1 MRVRVRVRVRFRV
14 RARVR
19 ARERLRVEVRVQL
32 DLDQPVDED
41 LAQRGVDPGLLAHV
55 RRRGVLQLLRPSGR
69 A

>member
-1 MRVRVRVRVRFRV
+1 VRVRVRV

-19 ARERLRVEVRVQL
+19 ARLRMEVRVQV

-41 LAQRGVDPGLLAHV
+41 LAQRGVDPCLLAHV
-55 RRRGVLQLLRPSGR
+55 RRRGVLQLLRRSGR